1 MHGASRAVTH
11 SPQDFSWRTGSSKQA
26 SNKDR
31 SQFSSLRYI
40 QLVLISYYDLLP
52 SLLRSRFFGMSKN
65 GCEGDYLSPCS
76 FRVPAV
82 KMIEFRSSFGFLQ
95 SARTHIE
102 CVWPPCCGVLRH
114 AGCCWLNMSQ
124 QRGQTRATCSAQ
136 QCCVAGV

>member
-52 SLLRSRFFGMSKN
+52 SLLRRRFL
-65 GCEGDYLSPCS
+65 GCQKTDVKEITYHH
-76 FRVPAV
+76 AV
-82 KMIEFRSSFGFLQ
+82 FEFREDD
-95 SARTHIE
+95 RIPE
-102 CVWPPCCGVLRH
+102 
-114 AGCCWLNMSQ
+114 
-124 QRGQTRATCSAQ
+124 
-136 QCCVAGV
+136 